1 MDIKIIVVGT
11 LDKNYLTEGNNLFL
25 TRIKNYSKIE
35 IIELKEI
42 SQYDVVKNIKAQ
54 TALVSDKLSNYL
66 EYVKVL
72 LDINGKQLTSLQL
85 ANLIQEVKDFQ
96 NAKLVFII
104 GGSDGLDQNLLPKV
118 NYRFSLGLITLPHQL
133 CRLILLEQIYR
144 SFKIINN
151 EKYHK

>member
-11 LDKNYLTEGNNLFL
+11 LDKNYLTEGNDLFL
-25 TRIKNYSKIE
+25 TRIKHYSKIE

-42 SQYDVVKNIKAQ
+42 SHYDVAKNIKAQ
-54 TALVSDKLSNYL
+54 TALVRDKLSAYS

-72 LDINGKQLTSLQL
+72 LDINGKQVTSLQL

-96 NAKLVFII
+96 NAKLAFII
-104 GGSDGLDQNLLPKV
+104 GGSDGLDNELLSKV
-118 NYRFSLGLITLPHQL
+118 NYRLSLGLITLPHQL

>member
-42 SQYDVVKNIKAQ
+42 SQYDVAKNIKAQ
-54 TALVSDKLSNYL
+54 TSLVSDKLSNYS

-85 ANLIQEVKDFQ
+85 ANFIQEVKDFQ
-96 NAKLVFII
+96 NAKLAFII
-104 GGSDGLDQNLLPKV
+104 GSSDGLDQNLLPKV
-118 NYRFSLGLITLPHQL
+118 NYRLSLGLITLPHQL